1 MSIWCRFGV
10 PRPLREGVS
19 LSSGVGTMVEGV
31 SEAVYETGDTLED
44 AADEWL
50 PVGEALGLL

>member
-1 MSIWCRFGV
+1 
-10 PRPLREGVS
+10 
-19 LSSGVGTMVEGV
+19 MVEGV